1 MFNIDERVLAQSDL
15 NLVESIDGELGVLQ
29 KGERKLFI
37 QICKN
42 GKAER
47 KLEGFKVWG

>member
-15 NLVESIDGELGVLQ
+15 NLVESIDGELGVPQ

-47 KLEGFKVWG
+47 KLEGFNVWG